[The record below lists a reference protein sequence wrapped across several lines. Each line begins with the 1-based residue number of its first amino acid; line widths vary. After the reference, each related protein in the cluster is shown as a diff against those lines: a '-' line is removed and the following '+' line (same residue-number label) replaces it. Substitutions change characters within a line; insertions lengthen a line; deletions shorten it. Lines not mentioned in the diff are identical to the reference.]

1 MWFIPKLLSL
11 GTELDIITVLVE
23 RRVTACDVNKID
35 LSLPWKT
42 VNFLLPTDEG
52 EETTTATLPVSFIE
66 DAGEETDTIK
76 DNFPLKDIDALPLD
90 IGVVETRTVW
100 IVLNEGV
107 TCATGAIEKTVTVG
121 EGLNEG
127 GDGMCCS
134 FVAALDAFK
143 GEFGVERVV

>member
-52 EETTTATLPVSFIE
+52 EETTTATLPVCFIE

-107 TCATGAIEKTVTVG
+107 TCATGAIEETVTVG
-121 EGLNEG
+121 DVLYEG
-127 GDGMCCS
+127 D
-134 FVAALDAFK
+134 D
-143 GEFGVERVV
+143 RV